1 MSLVD
6 ANLVSVV
13 SMCNGTENDDEME
26 KEIYVVLDKDEGVV
40 DEEDKVEEE
49 DEDEVNLSRPACPHC
64 VFVGQQPCD
73 WEMFGDQIA
82 EECDEMLE
90 NGIHV
95 RKLVTMHISYIGKSR
110 FLSITS
116 HLCLYRWHPG
126 GYRNLFSCG
135 QALLRSWF
143 TFTLWNCNWIVRDRS
158 TNIFTTAK

>member
-13 SMCNGTENDDEME
+13 SMCNVTENDDEME

-40 DEEDKVEEE
+40 DEEDKGEEEEEGEAEE
-49 DEDEVNLSRPACPHC
+49 DEDEENLSRPACPHC
-64 VFVGQQPCD
+64 VFVGQQPWD

-95 RKLVTMHISYIGKSR
+95 RKLVTVHISCILVKTWYFEVIQSQT
-110 FLSITS
+110 FIC
-116 HLCLYRWHPG
+116 LCAR
-126 GYRNLFSCG
+126 
-135 QALLRSWF
+135 
-143 TFTLWNCNWIVRDRS
+143 
-158 TNIFTTAK
+158 